1 MYFVFPIIGR
11 DHTMACVPIMKR
23 LAGKLPTVSLGS
35 ASRGETAKGQTETT
49 KCRDAKIG
57 KQWSEPIGVG
67 AITVLGTVETPNR
80 NRQAHLVKQSSEA

>member
-1 MYFVFPIIGR
+1 MLPRPWKLCPTKCWSCGFWR

-67 AITVLGTVETPNR
+67 AIRHRR
-80 NRQAHLVKQSSEA
+80 NPQS